1 MKNQIG
7 SLTKSSQK
15 LANKSSLDHA
25 AQLRISDFL
34 ERSIA
39 KKKSLINIIGC
50 QSTLAISA
58 ILSQNNPS
66 DFNHLPSLVVVSS
79 LQQAEDLKNDL
90 LFFSADFDVLI
101 FKPFDVSPYSGLYP
115 APSCS
120 WDRSRF
126 LYWAARPTKKHIF
139 VAPIQAL
146 IQKTVP
152 FFHFHKRCRQFKI
165 NDDLPTQLANYFVS
179 LGYQAAPVVE
189 DRGQFSIRGGIVDI
203 FSVAEALPIRIELF
217 GDTIESLKYF
227 SSHTQLSHPNDTEN
241 PVCLNLAPV
250 YEYDLTDEN
259 LEHVVDQFRAQMSG
273 RKIDPA
279 EKEECLRS
287 LTLKNYFPGA
297 EFLLPLCYD
306 KLQNPL
312 EHFST
317 GLNIYKL
324 DPSEISRAADEF
336 YQENIA
342 DFRSCETALFKPP
355 VERLFENPEQLVWP
369 DESIQIQYSNLSF
382 LSEETSFEER
392 IDYRSQALTE
402 FTQIAL
408 HKVPA
413 SSEWLDLVAPKMKL
427 WLSDGFKIFISIKN
441 QTQIDRLKNIL
452 DRLETTYEVA
462 TEKDYSWGKWLSD
475 FGEKNQ
481 KIVIIPRRIE
491 ETLLLAEEKIIFLR
505 DDDFFGR
512 KQRAKTES
520 SYEEFSKNAK
530 RLSFGDLKLQDL
542 VVHVKH
548 GIGIYE
554 GLKIMTV
561 GGVESEFI
569 QVAYKDKDKLYLP
582 VYRVGQLQKF
592 SGAAQTT
599 ILDKLGGTGWE
610 KTKIKVKGHL
620 RDIAAELLQLYAKRS
635 EIKRDPF
642 LFDEISYGKFEHTFP
657 FIETN
662 DQLRAINEI
671 QKDFASEKPMDRLVC
686 GDVGF
691 GKTEVSMRAAFLA
704 VQSHKQVAVLAPT
717 TVLTFQHLETFKK
730 RFAAFQTETSKIE
743 IRSLNRFVS
752 TADQKKT
759 LAELKEGKVDILIG
773 THRLLSKDVQFK
785 DLGLLII
792 DEEQKFG
799 VTHKEKI
806 KKFKINVDTLTL
818 SATPIPRTL
827 NMSFT
832 GVRDLSII
840 NTPPVDRLPTRTFVS
855 KFDSELIRKAMT
867 SEIARGGQVYF
878 IHNRVQSIYG
888 VADEIRQIMPD
899 ARIKVAHGQLPEDD
913 LEAAMLA
920 FFNHEIDIL
929 VCTAIVESGMDVPRA
944 NTMFIDQAHM
954 FGLSQLYQ
962 LRGRVGRS
970 KARAYCY
977 LLMPKDRKIE
987 KIAQERLKII
997 QDNSALGSG
1006 IKIAQYDLELRGA
1019 GNILGDDQS
1028 GHVNSVGYEM
1038 YMDLLNETLAEA
1050 KGEILPDFELDPEIN
1065 LKIPALIPD
1074 KYIPDI
1080 RMRLSY
1086 YKALAD
1092 IKSQED
1098 LDLIET
1104 ELKDQFGELPEPVVN
1119 LMGLM
1124 LIRRQCKN
1132 LGVRDVSAGLKNISL
1147 IFTERT
1153 KLNPQKAIELTMR
1166 ENKKYSLTPDQ
1177 RLNVRMNNITW
1188 SNVYEELNYLLSLV

>member
-1 MKNQIG
+1 MKNQISG
-7 SLTKSSQK
+7 STKPSQK
-15 LANKSSLDHA
+15 LTNKTSLEPT

-39 KKKSLINIIGC
+39 KKKSLINITGC

-58 ILSQNNPS
+58 VLSQNNPS
-66 DFNHLPSLVVVSS
+66 DFNHLPNIVIVSS

-139 VAPIQAL
+139 VATIQAL

-165 NDDLPTQLANYFVS
+165 NDDLPTQLANYFVG

-203 FSVAEALPIRIELF
+203 FSVAETMPIRIELF

-227 SSHTQLSHPNDTEN
+227 SSHTQLSHPNETEN

-306 KLQNPL
+306 RLQNPL

-336 YQENIA
+336 YQENST
-342 DFRSCETALFKPP
+342 DFKSCETALFKPP
-355 VERLFENPEQLVWP
+355 VDRLFENPEQIVWP

-382 LSEETSFEER
+382 LSEEVSFEER
-392 IDYRSQALTE
+392 IDYKSQALTE

-413 SSEWLDLVAPKMKL
+413 SNEWFDLVSPKMKL
-427 WLSDGFKIFISIKN
+427 WLADGFKIFISIKN

-452 DRLETTYEVA
+452 DRLETNYEVA
-462 TEKDYSWGKWLSD
+462 TENDFSWNKWLSD
-475 FGEKNQ
+475 FKQKNQ

-491 ETLLLAEEKIIFLR
+491 ETLLLSEEKIIFLR

-592 SGAAQTT
+592 SGAAQTS

-642 LFDEISYGKFEHTFP
+642 LFDEISYGKFEHSFP
-657 FIETN
+657 FTETN

-671 QKDFASEKPMDRLVC
+671 QKDFSSEKPMDRLVC

-730 RFAAFQTETSKIE
+730 RFAAFQTEASKIE

-987 KIAQERLKII
+987 KVAQERLKII

-1098 LDLIET
+1098 LDVIES

>member
-1 MKNQIG
+1 M
-7 SLTKSSQK
+7 LTQSN
-15 LANKSSLDHA
+15 AH
-25 AQLRISDFL
+25 LRISDFL
-34 ERSIA
+34 ERA
-39 KKKSLINIIGC
+39 FVKNKNFVNITGC
-50 QSTLAISA
+50 QSTLALSLL
-58 ILSQNNPS
+58 LSQNNPS
-66 DFNHLPSLVVVSS
+66 YFNKLPNLIVVSS
-79 LQQAEDLKNDL
+79 LEQAELLKSHL
-90 LFFSADFDVLI
+90 LFFSTDLQCFVLR
-101 FKPFDVSPYSGLYP
+101 PFDVSPYSGLYP
-115 APSCS
+115 APSSS
-120 WDRSRF
+120 WDRSQF
-126 LYWAARPTKKHIF
+126 LYWASRAELKHIF
-139 VAPIQAL
+139 IAPIQAL
-146 IQKTVP
+146 LQKTVP
-152 FFHFHKRCRQFKI
+152 FYHFHKRCSRFRI
-165 NDDLPTQLANYFVS
+165 NDDLPSNLASYLVG

-203 FSVAEALPIRIELF
+203 FSVTDRQPLRIELF

-227 SSHTQLSHPNDTEN
+227 SPLTQLSILNDVR
-241 PVCLNLAPV
+241 PACLNLAPV
-250 YEYDLTDEN
+250 YEYELNDSN
-259 LEHVVDQFRAQMSG
+259 LESVVEKFRAQMQG
-273 RKIDPA
+273 RKIDHA
-279 EKEECLRS
+279 ERDECLRS
-287 LTLKNYFPGA
+287 LTLKNYFPGS

-336 YQENIA
+336 YQENMRDYKA
-342 DFRSCETALFKPP
+342 CETTLFKPLP
-355 VERLFENPEQLVWP
+355 DSLYENFESFQWP
-369 DESIQIQYSNLSF
+369 QESNYIQFSNLSF
-382 LSEETSFEER
+382 LDDEAANEER
-392 IDYRSQALTE
+392 IAYRSQALTE
-402 FTQIAL
+402 FSQIAL
-408 HKVPA
+408 HKIPA
-413 SSEWLDLVAPKMKL
+413 SNEWLDLARPKINS
-427 WLSDGFKIFISIKN
+427 WLNDGYKIFIAVKN

-452 DRLETTYEVA
+452 ELLGATCEVV
-462 TEKDYSWGKWLSD
+462 TDKDYRWADWLNNPD
-475 FGEKNQ
+475 QKHQ
-481 KIVIIPRRIE
+481 KIVIVPRRIE
-491 ETLLLAEEKIIFLR
+491 ETLLLADEKIIFLR

-512 KQRAKTES
+512 KQRAKSES

-530 RLSFGDLKLQDL
+530 RLSFGDLNLNDL

-554 GLKIMTV
+554 GLKLMSV

-592 SGAAQTT
+592 SGASQTT

-620 RDIAAELLQLYAKRS
+620 RDIAAELLQLYAKRA

-642 LFDEISYGKFEHTFP
+642 ALDAVSYERFEHDFP
-657 FIETN
+657 FTETN
-662 DQLRAINEI
+662 DQLRAITEI
-671 QKDFASEKPMDRLVC
+671 QKDFASDKPMDRLVC

-691 GKTEVSMRAAFLA
+691 GKTEVAMRAAFQA
-704 VQSHKQVAVLAPT
+704 VQNRKQVAVLAPT

-730 RFAAFQTETSKIE
+730 RFASFQTEDSKIE
-743 IRSLNRFVS
+743 IKSLNRFVS
-752 TADQKKT
+752 TVDQKKT
-759 LAELKEGKVDILIG
+759 LADLKVGKVDILIG
-773 THRLLSKDVQFK
+773 THRLLSKDVVFQ

-806 KKFKINVDTLTL
+806 KKFKVHVDTLTL

-840 NTPPVDRLPTRTFVS
+840 NTAPVDRLPTRTFVS
-855 KFDSELIRKAMT
+855 KFDPELIRKAMA
-867 SEIARGGQVYF
+867 SEIARGGQIYF

-899 ARIKVAHGQLPEDD
+899 ARIRVAHGQMPEHD
-913 LEAAMLA
+913 LESAMLA
-920 FFNHEIDIL
+920 FFAHEIDIL
-929 VCTAIVESGMDVPRA
+929 ICTAIVESGMDVPRA

-987 KIAQERLKII
+987 KVAQERLKII

-1050 KGEILPDFELDPEIN
+1050 KGEVLADSELDPEIN
-1065 LKIPALIPD
+1065 LRIPALIPD

-1098 LDLIET
+1098 LDVIEG
-1104 ELKDQFGELPEPVVN
+1104 ELKDQFGELPEPVIN

-1153 KLNPQKAIELTMR
+1153 KLSPEKAIQLTMR

-1177 RLNVRMNNITW
+1177 RLNVRMNSITW
-1188 SNVYEELNYLLSLV
+1188 SNVYEELNYLLGLV